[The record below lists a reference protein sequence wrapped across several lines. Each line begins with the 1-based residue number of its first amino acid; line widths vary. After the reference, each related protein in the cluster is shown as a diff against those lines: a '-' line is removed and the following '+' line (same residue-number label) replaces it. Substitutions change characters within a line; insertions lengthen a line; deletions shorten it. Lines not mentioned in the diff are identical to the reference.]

1 MCLSLFLGV
10 SFVANAT
17 PIEITQIFHDTN
29 LVVLVNGSEQV
40 VTGDWIFKGTTD
52 TTATD
57 QQTSFSNRGNYAVTV
72 TLTQASLGLVDVVVS
87 NIDTL
92 FVYHDS
98 NAVYQGLIGFAN
110 GDGFPPWTRTESS
123 FSNPDLFP
131 TISELNIAQNT
142 SSFNTLGPFVAGYQ
156 LADGTVIAGITT
168 DIGGAIYGGS
178 YDDLS
183 SSMSARLVPIPATI
197 WLFGS
202 GLLGLV
208 GVGRSKK
215 AA

>member
-1 MCLSLFLGV
+1 M
-10 SFVANAT
+10 N
-17 PIEITQIFHDTN
+17 E
-29 LVVLVNGSEQV
+29 SEQV

-72 TLTQASLGLVDVVVS
+72 TLTQASLGLVDVVVT

-110 GDGFPPWTRTESS
+110 GDGYPPWTRTESS

-131 TISELNIAQNT
+131 TISELNISQNT
-142 SSFNTLGPFVAGYQ
+142 SSFNTLGPFVVGYQ
-156 LADGTVIAGITT
+156 LGDGTIIAGVTT
-168 DIGGAIYGGS
+168 DVFGSVYGGS

-183 SSMSARLVPIPATI
+183 SSMSARLVPVSSAL

-208 GVGRSKK
+208 GIARRKK